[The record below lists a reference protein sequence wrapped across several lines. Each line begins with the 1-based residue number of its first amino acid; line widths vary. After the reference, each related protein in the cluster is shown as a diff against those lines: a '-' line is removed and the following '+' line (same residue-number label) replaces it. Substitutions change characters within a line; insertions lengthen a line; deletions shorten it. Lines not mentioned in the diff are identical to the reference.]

1 MASKSILL
9 AALISSIFFLSKCGP
24 AAEDRSTMVARSKI
38 VQDSIANSI
47 RMAMAEAEGPAP
59 APAVVVAPS
68 ATPAASN
75 SPAPQQ

>member
-1 MASKSILL
+1 MSTKLFLFTGLIGSIV
-9 AALISSIFFLSKCGP
+9 FLSNCGP
-24 AAEDRSTMVARSKI
+24 AAEDRSNMVARSKI